1 MEAEQK
7 QKWQDEKAAKSY
19 DSLYTDEAFE
29 ERGAA
34 SDDDFM

>member
-7 QKWQDEKAAKSY
+7 QKWHDEKAAKSY

-29 ERGAA
+29 ERGGA